1 MPATGKHRRPKS
13 RSISRG
19 FAAAGTGGAALALPL
34 LGAAGAH
41 AAGAPATAPAA
52 VPVQAPQVPAS
63 LRAAPAAPRVTL
75 TVYTVVPGDYLSKI
89 AERQH
94 LSGGWQRLYAD
105 NREAVGSDPSLIHPG
120 LRLTLGAKG
129 AGESAP
135 SRAKAPVEQSS
146 APAGSPDSAADSS
159 ADSASYS
166 SGGEAGIESE
176 GDEASSGDNGS
187 GRGVSD
193 EAGAPA
199 APAPEAPAEQEQAAA
214 PAPEAPAEQEQAAAP
229 ASAGFVAPVSGG
241 ASTAYK
247 TAGSMWSSGY
257 HTGVDFSASTGTTV
271 KAVGAGTVV
280 SAGWG
285 GAYGNEVVIRHAD
298 GKYSQYA
305 HLSQLSVST
314 GQSVTAGQRVGLSG
328 ATGNV
333 TGPHLHFEIRTG
345 PSYGS
350 DIDPLAYL
358 RSKGVSI

>member
-1 MPATGKHRRPKS
+1 MPGTGKHRRPKS

-41 AAGAPATAPAA
+41 AAGAPAAAPATAPATA
-52 VPVQAPQVPAS
+52 PASAPQVPAS
-63 LRAAPAAPRVTL
+63 LQAAPATAQAAP
-75 TVYTVVPGDYLSKI
+75 TVYTVVPGDHLSKI
-89 AERQH
+89 AESRQ
-94 LSGGWQRLYAD
+94 LSGGWEQLYAD
-105 NREAVGSDPSLIHPG
+105 NRAAVGSDPSLIHPG
-120 LRLTLGAKG
+120 LKLTLGAKG
-129 AGESAP
+129 TAEAAP
-135 SRAKAPVEQSS
+135 SRAAAPAKPAEQS
-146 APAGSPDSAADSS
+146 A
-159 ADSASYS
+159 
-166 SGGEAGIESE
+166 E
-176 GDEASSGDNGS
+176 
-187 GRGVSD
+187 
-193 EAGAPA
+193 APA
-199 APAPEAPAEQEQAAA
+199 APAPKAPATPAPKAPAA
-214 PAPEAPAEQEQAAAP
+214 PAPKAPAKQQQAAP
-229 ASAGFVAPVSGG
+229 ASAGFVSPVSGG

-247 TAGSMWSSGY
+247 VAGSMWSSGY
-257 HTGVDFSASTGTTV
+257 HTGVDFSASTGSTV

-305 HLSQLSVST
+305 HLSQLNVSS
-314 GQSVTAGQRVGLSG
+314 GQSVSAGQTVGLSG